1 MLGGDTGA
9 AGGAFGSAAA
19 GTSSFDAAAVRRERF
34 AAGVTEAGA
43 GAAGLGRSLGRAARC
58 MRGKL
63 GSDAADVDRA
73 CRYIRGKHGM
83 VVPFGKTKQS
93 VDRAAGVTAGGLT
106 MRPATSLADGL
117 LGVRGCAAAGAAG
130 ADGSASAGGGAVSV
144 VRGSPDAGLA
154 AALARVLQASLASH
168 SSVQRSANDGAVCC
182 AEAG

>member
-19 GTSSFDAAAVRRERF
+19 GTSSFDAAAGRRERF

-43 GAAGLGRSLGRAARC
+43 GAAAGLGRAARC

-63 GSDAADVDRA
+63 GTSGAAGVDRA
-73 CRYIRGKHGM
+73 CRYIRGKHGIA
-83 VVPFGKTKQS
+83 VPFGKTKKS
-93 VDRAAGVTAGGLT
+93 VDPAAGVTAGGLT
-106 MRPATSLADGL
+106 MRPAISLADGV
-117 LGVRGCAAAGAAG
+117 LGVWGCAAAGAAG

-154 AALARVLQASLASH
+154 AALARALQASLASH

>member
-19 GTSSFDAAAVRRERF
+19 GTSSFDAAAGRRERF

-43 GAAGLGRSLGRAARC
+43 GAAGLGRAARY

-63 GSDAADVDRA
+63 GRGAAGVDRA
-73 CRYIRGKHGM
+73 CRYIRGKHWI
-83 VVPFGKTKQS
+83 VVPFGKTTKS
-93 VDRAAGVTAGGLT
+93 VDWAAGVTAGGLT
-106 MRPATSLADGL
+106 MRAAISLADGV
-117 LGVRGCAAAGAAG
+117 LGVWGCAAAGAAG

-144 VRGSPDAGLA
+144 VRGSPDDGLA
-154 AALARVLQASLASH
+154 AALARALQASLASH